1 VEIEDGA
8 QARLECDPDPGGVPP
23 GFTIVSS
30 MNMERTLLRSTSN
43 DPRTGE
49 YLYLCTHFQIE
60 VWLLLIAALSAL
72 EARLKE
78 RPEKYKY
85 LA

>member
-1 VEIEDGA
+1 
-8 QARLECDPDPGGVPP
+8 
-23 GFTIVSS
+23 
-30 MNMERTLLRSTSN
+30 MERTLPRSTSN

-49 YLYLCTHFQIE
+49 YLCTHFQIE
-60 VWLLLIAALSAL
+60 VWLLLIVALSAL

-85 LA
+85 MA

>member
-1 VEIEDGA
+1 
-8 QARLECDPDPGGVPP
+8 
-23 GFTIVSS
+23 
-30 MNMERTLLRSTSN
+30 MERTLPRSTSN

-49 YLYLCTHFQIE
+49 YLYLCLYLWAHFHME
-60 VWLLLIAALSAL
+60 VWLLLIAAPSAL
-72 EARLKE
+72 EVRLME

>member
-1 VEIEDGA
+1 MD
-8 QARLECDPDPGGVPP
+8 
-23 GFTIVSS
+23 
-30 MNMERTLLRSTSN
+30 
-43 DPRTGE
+43 
-49 YLYLCTHFQIE
+49 

-85 LA
+85 MA